1 MSLSVTNFVLMCPT
15 CDRTPDITQ
24 RPKERLLCPIKYFC
38 QKPSQ
43 GSIMLCACHDVCS
56 ECVLGDPQRM
66 LAAPITCYFLVHS
79 PRGA

>member
-24 RPKERLLCPIKYFC
+24 RPKERLLCPIKYFVRSPDRA
-38 QKPSQ
+38 PSCFAPA
-43 GSIMLCACHDVCS
+43 MTFVV

-66 LAAPITCYFLVHS
+66 LAALITCCFLVHS